1 MNSSGLSQAQL
12 AGVAAGAVLVSLLF
26 LGIAWKIGKLLVK
39 LVFLLFLALALCAG
53 IWWMLV
59 RY

>member
-1 MNSSGLSQAQL
+1 MSSSGLSQAQL
-12 AGVAAGAVLVSLLF
+12 AGVAAGALLVSLLF

-53 IWWMLV
+53 VWWMLV
-59 RY
+59 R

>member
-39 LVFLLFLALALCAG
+39 LVFLVFLALALCAG